1 MITLL
6 ILYLVINLII
16 VLYLRY
22 QGANSGYAEMLL
34 KNKNEST

>member
-1 MITLL
+1 MITALL
-6 ILYLVINLII
+6 LYIVINLVI

-22 QGANSGYAEMLL
+22 QGGNSGYAEMLL